1 MNTSRRKFIRFGGQ
15 FIAASALGGTAWRV
29 FTGSDPEAEFSQ
41 PNGPYVWRIN
51 LEKCTFCGKC
61 ETACVRKP
69 SAVKAVNDQ
78 TKCSYCVACYGH
90 LAELT
95 MASDLI
101 DSKGVRVCPTD
112 AVIRKEFAGG
122 TNGYHLYTIDQAK
135 CTACGKCTKRCNEL
149 GTKSMFLLIRPDL
162 CISCNRCS
170 IMAVCPEHAIEW
182 AHSFAEDDF
191 RGDYE
196 LEQELKKLER
206 GGIEEMHPM
215 SGESEAD
222 S

>member
-1 MNTSRRKFIRFGGQ
+1 MIAGRRKFIQFGGQ
-15 FIAASALGGTAWRV
+15 LIGAAVLGGGAWRV

-41 PNGPYVWRIN
+41 PTGPYVWRIN
-51 LEKCTFCGKC
+51 LDKCTFCGKC

-95 MASDLI
+95 VASEWI
-101 DSKGVRVCPTD
+101 ESKGVRVCPTD
-112 AVIRKEFAGG
+112 AVIRKEFSGG
-122 TNGYHLYTIDQAK
+122 KDGYHLYTIDQEK
-135 CTACGKCTKRCNEL
+135 CIACGKCTKRCNEL

-162 CISCNRCS
+162 CIGCNRCS
-170 IMAVCPEHAIEW
+170 IMAVCPENAIEW
-182 AHSFAEDDF
+182 AHSYPEDDF
-191 RGDYE
+191 RGDYA
-196 LEQELKKLER
+196 LEQELKALEQ
-206 GGIEEMHPM
+206 GGMDALDLPSE
-215 SGESEAD
+215 ESEAD